1 MQVKPTVQSSGKP
14 TVKAKPAQPAKSN
27 GAIYENVTTLQQ
39 TINPKP
45 ATSPSKPNSDKTQS
59 SPKINGVQNAKATT
73 ESKGKPVKRNKPS
86 EGGASKI
93 GLETPPEPLTGD
105 EEGVVGGEK
114 DAVYANE
121 ETYYNITPTAI
132 RLDTLQKTVVDKLRG
147 GKLVEEFTVRF
158 MLSRFMTG
166 LGIRSVPFN
175 WLLLLLW

>member
-14 TVKAKPAQPAKSN
+14 TVKGKPAQPAKNN

-39 TINPKP
+39 TIS
-45 ATSPSKPNSDKTQS
+45 TSPSKPNSDKTKS
-59 SPKINGVQNAKATT
+59 SPNLNGVQNAEATT
-73 ESKGKPVKRNKPS
+73 ESKGKPLKRNKPS

-105 EEGVVGGEK
+105 D

-121 ETYYNITPTAI
+121 ETCYITPTAI

-147 GKLVEEFTVRF
+147 GKLAEEFKVRAV
-158 MLSRFMTG
+158 SRFIIG
-166 LGIRSVPFN
+166 LGICSVLLN
-175 WLLLLLW
+175 LLLLLLW

>member
-39 TINPKP
+39 TINPQP
-45 ATSPSKPNSDKTQS
+45 STSPSKPNSDKTKS
-59 SPKINGVQNAKATT
+59 SPNLNGVQNTEATT
-73 ESKGKPVKRNKPS
+73 ESKGQPVKRNKSS

-105 EEGVVGGEK
+105 D

-121 ETYYNITPTAI
+121 ETCYITPTAI

-147 GKLVEEFTVRF
+147 GKLAEEFKVRGV
-158 MLSRFMTG
+158 SRFIIG
-166 LGIRSVPFN
+166 LGICSVLLN
-175 WLLLLLW
+175 LLLLLLW

>member
-45 ATSPSKPNSDKTQS
+45 STSPSKPNSDKTQS
-59 SPKINGVQNAKATT
+59 SPNLNGVRNAEATT
-73 ESKGKPVKRNKPS
+73 ESKGKPLKLNKPS

-105 EEGVVGGEK
+105 D

-121 ETYYNITPTAI
+121 ETYYITPTAI
-132 RLDTLQKTVVDKLRG
+132 RLDTLQKMVVDKLRG
-147 GKLVEEFTVRF
+147 GKLAEEFKVRAV
-158 MLSRFMTG
+158 SRFIIG
-166 LGIRSVPFN
+166 LGICSVLLN
-175 WLLLLLW
+175 LLLLLLW